1 MKTSVYLS
9 NHRVQIAVGEAKK
22 NKIRIQNFVQFDI
35 REGSLINGVITSE
48 EGLKSQ
54 LSKAWE
60 SHGISKKI
68 SLVIDSTQIAAK
80 IMTVPKMNKKK
91 TLEVVKKELSSLE
104 NPEKYIYDYRVCSMD
119 KKSGMATVL
128 GAAIQESMLKSYLD
142 VFASMGVEV
151 ESVDI
156 ALNAQLKSFE
166 RIKDLENE
174 TFIFSK
180 LDGEILISTLFV
192 QGSYKYLNRT
202 RIFAEHGTDGIA
214 AEVGNTISSMIQFL
228 ATEQK
233 GEKIKSIY
241 LGGFPEED
249 QRVLMT
255 PLREL
260 GLEAARP
267 FRLTGYEMPDAKEF
281 YDFIFAIGALI
292 SEKGQDINFAQ
303 KISDRE
309 ENKKSFKIYP
319 GIFAAAGALVLC
331 IAVSGVIFAMN
342 MMSSTKISDMDTYI
356 EDADNQADYTNAQNL
371 DLELANKK
379 TGKEQLAVVKQVL
392 ESYPQANTRVEK
404 SVKNSA
410 GTKVSITVDRY
421 DSATGMYEFV
431 AMAPKVTS
439 IYDFIKQLKKSELF
453 ADLKYSGYNYTEETK
468 QYDIHISTY
477 LSENAGK

>member
-22 NKIRIQNFVQFDI
+22 NKIQVQNFLQFDI

-48 EGLKSQ
+48 EGLKAQ

-60 SHGISKKI
+60 SHGLSKKI
-68 SLVIDSTQIAAK
+68 NLVIDSTQIAAK
-80 IMTVPKMNKKK
+80 IMTIPKMNKKK

-104 NPEKYIYDYRVCSMD
+104 NPENYVYDYRICKTD
-119 KKSGMATVL
+119 NKSGMTTVL
-128 GAAIQESMLKSYLD
+128 GAAVQESMLKSYLD
-142 VFASMGVEV
+142 VFVSMGVEV

-156 ALNAQLKSFE
+156 ALNAQLKAFE
-166 RIKDLENE
+166 RIQDLKSE

-192 QGSYKYLNRT
+192 QGTYKYLNRT
-202 RIFAEHGTDGIA
+202 RMFAEHGTDGIA

-233 GEKIKSIY
+233 EEKIKSIY

-249 QRVLMT
+249 KRFLQT

-260 GLEAARP
+260 GLEIGDS
-267 FRLTGYEMPDAKEF
+267 FQLTGYELPDEKEF
-281 YDFIFAIGALI
+281 YNFIFAVGALI
-292 SEKGQDINFAQ
+292 SEKGWDIDFAQ
-303 KISDRE
+303 KIRTRE
-309 ENKKSFKIYP
+309 ENKKSSKVYP
-319 GIFAAAGALVLC
+319 GLFVSAGLTALC
-331 IAVSGVIFAMN
+331 IVVSGVIFAMN
-342 MMSSTKISDMDTYI
+342 MISSSKISEMDTYI
-356 EDADNQADYTNAQNL
+356 EDSSNQSDYTNAKHL
-371 DLELANKK
+371 DLELANKQS
-379 TGKEQLAVVKQVL
+379 GKEQFALVKQVL
-392 ESYPQANTRVEK
+392 ESYPQANSRVEK
-404 SVKNSA
+404 LVKNSA

-421 DSATGMYEFV
+421 DSSTGMYEFV

-439 IYDFIKQLKKSELF
+439 IYDFINRLKKSELF

>member
-22 NKIRIQNFVQFDI
+22 NKIRIRNFVQFDI

-60 SHGISKKI
+60 SHGISKEI

-104 NPEKYIYDYRVCSMD
+104 NPEKYIYDYRVCGMD
-119 KKSGMATVL
+119 KKTGMVTVL

-156 ALNAQLKSFE
+156 ALNAQLKAFE
-166 RIKDLENE
+166 RIKGPGNE

-192 QGSYKYLNRT
+192 QGIYKYLNRT

-214 AEVGNTISSMIQFL
+214 TEVGNTISSMIQFL

-233 GEKIKSIY
+233 GEKIKSIC

-249 QRVLMT
+249 KRILTT
-255 PLREL
+255 PLKDL
-260 GLEAARP
+260 GLEIARP
-267 FRLTGYEMPDAKEF
+267 FRLTGFEMPDEKEF

-292 SEKGQDINFAQ
+292 SEKGQDINFAK
-303 KISDRE
+303 KIRSRE
-309 ENKKSFKIYP
+309 EDKKSSRVYP
-319 GIFAAAGALVLC
+319 GIFAAAGTLVLC
-331 IAVSGVIFAMN
+331 IAVSGAIYGMN
-342 MMSSTKISDMDTYI
+342 MVNSAKISDMDAYI

-371 DLELANKK
+371 DLELDNKQS
-379 TGKEQLAVVKQVL
+379 GKEQLSVVKQVL

-421 DSATGMYEFV
+421 DSVTGMYEFV

-439 IYDFIKQLKKSELF
+439 IYDFIKKLKKSELF

-468 QYDIHISTY
+468 QYDIHIRTY